1 MPYCFPSRN
10 QLVPGGDCSHARTH
24 SHTHV
29 CSMRFGPVL
38 LLRLRKTL
46 QLARRNAGRKMTAL
60 LLQDIRCCSLSFRTP
75 KCQPF
80 GRELFL
86 EAVSFVP
93 KAVLLGNG
101 AAVLLNKKME
111 KCFQLLQVASFY
123 FGLGF
128 FPSPGCVSKDN
139 DVVLPAFV
147 LLLLDVGCNAD
158 NGFTLVDKK
167 ITISVTCD
175 QPKRKHTLLPKR
187 THSAHTTALTNAF
200 SPTHTSA
207 PHYAIHAQLAHTLT
221 HTLARSLVHLC
232 DSSVPMGTIFSTFHK
247 GDG

>member
-1 MPYCFPSRN
+1 
-10 QLVPGGDCSHARTH
+10 
-24 SHTHV
+24 
-29 CSMRFGPVL
+29 
-38 LLRLRKTL
+38 
-46 QLARRNAGRKMTAL
+46 MTAL

-75 KCQPF
+75 KCQP
-80 GRELFL
+80 FL

-111 KCFQLLQVASFY
+111 NCFQLLQVASFY

-167 ITISVTCD
+167 ITISVT
-175 QPKRKHTLLPKR
+175 
-187 THSAHTTALTNAF
+187 
-200 SPTHTSA
+200 
-207 PHYAIHAQLAHTLT
+207 
-221 HTLARSLVHLC
+221 
-232 DSSVPMGTIFSTFHK
+232 
-247 GDG
+247 